1 MKVQVKTI
9 TPAMA
14 SEMLE
19 KHLCKENQRKQ
30 SQSVV
35 DSYARSMRAGQW
47 VLTHQG
53 IAIDENGEL
62 VDGQHRLQAVIAAG
76 VPVQMLVTTGL
87 AATMKGGHV
96 IDAIDRG
103 RERKVGDQL
112 ALRHGVTNASLY
124 AAVARGVLWLCAS
137 SQKLMV
143 GKFTVG
149 AALQVS
155 EHYGAEIDHCMKHR
169 SNEYAVRNSS
179 VIAACAFA
187 MKAHP
192 AQMREFYARL
202 TTDEGHHRGDPALTC
217 RRWLMDSCNRTNTL
231 GAFRGVLT
239 CAMKHVREEKLQKL
253 YDSQHGYDFFLAP
266 QTQTVQKLLKSCGF
280 VW

>member
-1 MKVQVKTI
+1 MKVQVKVI

-14 SEMLE
+14 YDMLA
-19 KHLCKENQRKQ
+19 KHLKPENQRKQ
-30 SQSVV
+30 SQSVI
-35 DSYARSMRAGQW
+35 DSYARAMRAGQW

-62 VDGQHRLQAVIAAG
+62 VDGQHRLQAIVASG
-76 VPVQMLVTTGL
+76 TPVEMLVTTGL
-87 AATMKGGHV
+87 SAVTKGGHV

-103 RERKVGDQL
+103 SERKVGDQL
-112 ALRHGVTNASLY
+112 ALRHGVANASLY
-124 AAVARGVLWLCAS
+124 AAVARGVLWLCAA

-149 AALQVS
+149 AALQVT
-155 EHYGAEIDHCMKHR
+155 EHYGAEINYCMKNR

-179 VIAACAFA
+179 VVAACAFA

-192 AQMREFYARL
+192 VQMREFYARL

-217 RRWLMDSCNRTNTL
+217 RRWLMDASNRKNTL
-231 GAFRGVLT
+231 GAFRAVLT